1 MCELWIVKLVNKL
14 DTATRLILLILVLNG
29 CTRKYHMAASPVTVE
44 KKIPD
49 YSMSS
54 YWAALPG
61 RPDPS
66 DSIPLPLR
74 ESYTRDTTIDVF
86 FIHPTSYTQHE
97 AVEWNADLDDEA
109 INAKTDRTS
118 ILYRTLYDSPA

>member
-66 DSIPLPLR
+66 DSIPLQKCPDKPWDAFHR
-74 ESYTRDTTIDVF
+74 HSYPGRPGSF
-86 FIHPTSYTQHE
+86 CFS
-97 AVEWNADLDDEA
+97 DEGKRGWKNGLYA
-109 INAKTDRTS
+109 IIRVVD
-118 ILYRTLYDSPA
+118 